1 MATGSTMNSNMTMS
15 PAELAQACFDAERL
29 SAHVEGRI
37 TVGGNQITGRSVSV
51 APAGRMDTMFMRLGG
66 VDSLDMVA
74 RPVQSKR
81 WII

>member
-1 MATGSTMNSNMTMS
+1 MTMS

-51 APAGRMDTMFMRLGG
+51 APAGRMDTMGG

-81 WII
+81 WTI